1 MADYQVVFQPY
12 DKSIRVP
19 AGTNLLRA
27 AMEAGVHI
35 NASCGG
41 SGSCGKCRVVITEGS
56 VEGGLSARLR
66 DDEIAQGYRLACQ
79 STVVGDITV
88 TVPLESTVDASIL
101 DKRTA
106 PRYTARVKAFDF
118 ESIKEQGFFVPP
130 VEKVFVDLPVPTA
143 ADHEP
148 DMTRLINALRQQH
161 AEHRLSPDLPFM
173 RKLPDT
179 LRQND
184 FKSTVTILRPVRDG
198 RGNRLV
204 NIEAGDT
211 RERLYALAVDIGT
224 TTVFGQVV
232 DLHSGEA
239 VAQHGDFNGQIRF
252 GEDVITRI
260 TLAEKPGGL
269 DRLNRAVVET
279 INKVIARILAQA
291 EVDPE
296 EIPTVTIAGNTTM
309 TQLLLKINPR
319 YIRHSPYVPAATL
332 FPPIQARAIGLEIND
347 HARALVFPQ
356 VSSYVGGDIVAGIMG
371 SGMYRSAETTLYIDI
386 GTNAEIV
393 IGNKDWMVCAAC
405 SAGPAFEG
413 GGIQFGMRAEKG
425 AIEDF
430 SIDPKTYEPMLLTV
444 GNAKPRGI
452 CGSGLI
458 STVARMFEM
467 GVINHQGKFER
478 DLDTP
483 RIRETN
489 DVWEYVL
496 VWKDDT
502 AIGRDIVLTEIDI
515 ENLIRAKGAIYS
527 GCLTLLSEV
536 GLDFDAVDQILLAG
550 GFGAYIDLTQAIT
563 IGLLPDVD
571 PQRIHYIGNGSL
583 LGARISALTN
593 QVRRDVTR
601 VTAMMTNFE
610 LSETASFM
618 DQYVAALFLPHT
630 DTERFPSVHARM
642 EAARRG
648 A

>member
-1 MADYQVVFQPY
+1 MADCLVVFQPY

-19 AGTNLLRA
+19 EGTNLLRA

-41 SGSCGKCRVVITEGS
+41 SGSCGKCRVLITEGS

-66 DDEIAQGYRLACQ
+66 DDEVAAGYRLACQ
-79 STVVGDITV
+79 STVRADITV
-88 TVPLESTVDASIL
+88 TVPLESTVDASTL
-101 DKRTA
+101 DKRAA
-106 PRYTARVKAFDF
+106 PRHTARVKTFDL
-118 ESIKEQGFFVPP
+118 ESIREQGIFVPT
-130 VEKVFVDLPVPTA
+130 VEKIFVDLPVPTA
-143 ADHEP
+143 DDHEP
-148 DMTRLINALRQQH
+148 DLTRLINALRQTH
-161 AEHRLSPDLPFM
+161 DEHRLSPDLPLM
-173 RKLPDT
+173 RKVPDV
-179 LRQND
+179 LRQAE
-184 FKSTVTILRPVRDG
+184 FKSTITVLRPVREG
-198 RGNRLV
+198 RSNRMV

-211 RERLYALAVDIGT
+211 RDRLFAVAVDVGT
-224 TTVFGQVV
+224 TTIFAQVV
-232 DLHSGEA
+232 DLRTGEP
-239 VAQHGDFNGQIRF
+239 VAQHGDFNGQISF

-269 DRLNRAVVET
+269 DRLNQAVLDT
-279 INKVIARILAQA
+279 INKVVTRTLELAG
-291 EVDPE
+291 VDRD
-296 EIPTVTIAGNTTM
+296 EIPTITIAGNTTM

-332 FPPIQARAIGLEIND
+332 FPPIRARTIGLELND
-347 HARALVFPQ
+347 HCRALVFPQ
-356 VSSYVGGDIVAGIMG
+356 ISSYVGGDIVAGVMG
-371 SGMYRSAETTLYIDI
+371 SGMYRSAETILYIDI

-430 SIDPKTYEPMLLTV
+430 SIDPATYEPMLLTV

-467 GVINHQGKFER
+467 GVINNQGKFDR
-478 DLDTP
+478 DLKTP
-483 RIRETN
+483 RIHETS

-496 VWKDDT
+496 VWKEDT
-502 AIGRDIVLTEIDI
+502 AIGRDIVLTEVDI

-527 GCLTLLSEV
+527 GCLTLLNEV
-536 GLDFDAVDQILLAG
+536 GLGFEAVDQILLAG

-563 IGLLPDVD
+563 IGLLPDID
-571 PQRIHYIGNGSL
+571 PQKIHYIGNGSL

-601 VTAMMTNFE
+601 VASMMTNFE

-618 DQYVAALFLPHT
+618 DHYVAALFLPHT

-648 A
+648 